1 MIRKSISHYGSD
13 YFNNYQKKIG
23 EIGGVLNKFKF
34 QKHISKTHFKNRYCF
49 RFWMRRRVFVKQ
61 LKL

>member
-34 QKHISKTHFKNRYCF
+34 QKHISKTHFKNTF
-49 RFWMRRRVFVKQ
+49 QKQ
-61 LKL
+61 ILF